1 MSAMTQG
8 HKISINFKLGC
19 YSSNLFLVAKAKPFD
34 FLDEFGADQVAETW
48 ASLVQAQVESSPHRE
63 AILKEVKEFQVATQG
78 KAVFLNIVPHSP
90 IKAHCQ
96 VLPRVLRT

>member
-1 MSAMTQG
+1 VFNDSYLSQVLAEKRINEETAAQTQSAVAKG

-34 FLDEFGADQVAETW
+34 FLAEFGADQVAETW

-63 AILKEVKEFQVATQG
+63 AILKEVKEFQVA
-78 KAVFLNIVPHSP
+78 V
-90 IKAHCQ
+90 
-96 VLPRVLRT
+96 